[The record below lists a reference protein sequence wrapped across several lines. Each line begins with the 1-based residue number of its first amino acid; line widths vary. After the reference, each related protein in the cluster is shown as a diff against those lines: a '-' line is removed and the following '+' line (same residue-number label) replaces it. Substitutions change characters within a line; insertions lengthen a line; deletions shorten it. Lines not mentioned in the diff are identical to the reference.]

1 MFVANINVK
10 LKPANLKKPVVCG
23 KIRDWRKNAK
33 KIQHYSKYNIL
44 DAHNFNS
51 FSSYT
56 GINNPKIKLVFLPK
70 W

>member
-1 MFVANINVK
+1 MFLANINVK
-10 LKPANLKKPVVCG
+10 LRPANLKKPVVYG

-33 KIQHYSKYNIL
+33 KIQHYNKHSFL

-51 FSSYT
+51 FSSCI
-56 GINNPKIKLVFLPK
+56 GINNPKIKLVFLSD